1 MKKNIA
7 NCLSTENITV
17 VDAMKKIQDNARGGV
32 EFYSLA

>member
-17 VDAMKKIQDNARGGV
+17 VDAMKKIQDNARGV
-32 EFYSLA
+32 LYIVDEE